1 MSKYFLAQV
10 FDKSRYGSKGKVRFV
25 ATRREDGIWT
35 AANTSETLPL
45 NNSYPHLNEGM
56 LVLIELDSKRQI
68 IKVISAVEELVS
80 CLRDWSL
87 RLAKFETEEAEIN
100 SWRES
105 LKYQGTE
112 FFIRNEELQRRE
124 QAIEAK
130 ETQLNK
136 LLEAAQEQKQALER
150 ERQVIKTAMGEN
162 QIS

>member
-1 MSKYFLAQV
+1 MSRYFLAQV
-10 FDKSRYGSKGKVRFV
+10 FDKSRYGSKGKVRLIG
-25 ATRREDGIWT
+25 ARREDGIWT

-56 LVLIELDSKRQI
+56 LVLLELDNKRQI
-68 IKVISAVEELVS
+68 LKVVSAAEELLS
-80 CLRDWSL
+80 YLRDWSL
-87 RLAKFETEEAEIN
+87 RLAKFESEEAEIK

-130 ETQLNK
+130 EAQLNK
-136 LLEAAQEQKQALER
+136 LLEATEEQKAALER
-150 ERQVIKTAMGEN
+150 ERQVIKIAMGEN